1 MRPFSTE
8 EKKKMLSMIS
18 WDLKLDAD
26 LLLKLL
32 NDEVKDIEGFDKNS
46 LYRRLLT
53 TYDWYTLMK
62 IVPADKLRLM
72 LDDSVLDRLFPKD
85 LKEKFLYARAVLRG

>member
-1 MRPFSTE
+1 MRSFSIE

-26 LLLKLL
+26 LLLRLL
-32 NDEVKDIEGFDKNS
+32 NDEIEYIEGFDKIN

-62 IVPADKLRLM
+62 IVPPEKLRSV
-72 LDDSVLDRLFPKD
+72 LDDAVLDRLFPKD
-85 LKEKFLYARAVLRG
+85 LKDKFLYARTVLRG